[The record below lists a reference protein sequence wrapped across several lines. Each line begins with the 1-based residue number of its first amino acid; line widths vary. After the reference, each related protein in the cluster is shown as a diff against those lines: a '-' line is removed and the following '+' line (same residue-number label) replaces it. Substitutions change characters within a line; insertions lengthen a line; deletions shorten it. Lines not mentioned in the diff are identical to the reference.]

1 MVFISIF
8 RMNKKVIHTVFL
20 FFFHLYFR
28 YMPHVE
34 KDNREY
40 ITLVSEFSQL
50 IKRYQSIIKQDS
62 VARCMIGFSAAQLIR
77 DPDYSLSVKSIES
90 WLQTRTVMDSDGDS
104 ETKAGNLDTLIRILE
119 RICDESSLEQMST
132 QETCSEFS

>member
-1 MVFISIF
+1 
-8 RMNKKVIHTVFL
+8 
-20 FFFHLYFR
+20 
-28 YMPHVE
+28 MPHAE

-77 DPDYSLSVKSIES
+77 DPDYSLSVESIES

-104 ETKAGNLDTLIRILE
+104 ENRAGNLDTLISILD
-119 RICDESSLEQMST
+119 RICDESTLEQQAIST
-132 QETCSEFS
+132 KETCSEFS

>member
-1 MVFISIF
+1 
-8 RMNKKVIHTVFL
+8 
-20 FFFHLYFR
+20 
-28 YMPHVE
+28 MPHVE

-62 VARCMIGFSAAQLIR
+62 VARY
-77 DPDYSLSVKSIES
+77 YSLSVKSIES